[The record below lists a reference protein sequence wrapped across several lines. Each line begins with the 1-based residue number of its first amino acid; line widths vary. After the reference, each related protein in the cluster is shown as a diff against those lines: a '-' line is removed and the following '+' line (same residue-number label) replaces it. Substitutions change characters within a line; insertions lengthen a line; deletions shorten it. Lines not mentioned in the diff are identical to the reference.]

1 MMPATSWTPSGNRT
15 SRSRPARSAHRLNT
29 SQFQLALNTTGRLTD
44 EQQFRDII
52 LKTGA
57 ENEVVRLGDV
67 ARVEMGAQ
75 TYSIQSLLDNKGAWH
90 SDLPGTELQ
99 RPGTLRCRSR
109 QNGGAEEGL
118 PVRR

>member
-1 MMPATSWTPSGNRT
+1 
-15 SRSRPARSAHRLNT
+15 
-29 SQFQLALNTTGRLTD
+29 LNTTGRLTD

-75 TYSIQSLLDNKGAWH
+75 HIRSESAGQQGRGGHPIFQAPNSNALAL
-90 SDLPGTELQ
+90 SDAFAP
-99 RPGTLRCRSR
+99 
-109 QNGGAEEGL
+109 NGGAEEGL